1 MYEDAADIFIRAR
14 DALIESVDNDVD
26 IDSSMREYI
35 FAKSNLRA
43 HGFDYDLTWRE
54 MMCDSLVKQEGR
66 ERFVPSSEYKRKLR
80 EERREQHKGHL
91 PRTNHFAG
99 RIKRNDPSVSHGMPV
114 SAIADPTRHHSR
126 ADEHILSAIHDPLE
140 KRSMTSGVPR
150 KIDFLARRFLPDE
163 EGNSRSKEV
172 KRAERL
178 IEDWMGGTNNP
189 HVTENKEGTY
199 SYPLLGP
206 LGDSVDQSIL
216 SHEDDI
222 YERDFRRW
230 SRDNA
235 AGQDSSEIRQ
245 QHFSDRAKGWMDTS
259 GPEFD
264 ESGELSEDDKKIL
277 EYLSERPE
285 AEAIRER
292 MGTSSITKHPSYL
305 NQLSFMLGLQWLS
318 PEERS
323 KVMSHLN
330 EHGSDSKE
338 QHVKFD
344 DGTRLPM
351 GRLKRNMRMASANAL
366 SHVRRGPK
374 AGPHNVAPA
383 WSQSYDVGAGVDDR
397 ALYSVLEHAYL
408 VDGKVTF
415 DRIEAEKAEMA
426 EKDKRC
432 MDKFGRRYY
441 ECTVEQQRRIDR
453 EVEGH
458 GKLMNKAMANLHE
471 AFGIKMDDDN
481 YVERFMH
488 LPDLSASQ
496 LAGIKGDMVDEM
508 ETLTASKK
516 KGNVVKRDN
525 LLHVLGFDSKGNE
538 IPTGDHGYPNHSGP
552 LIDNAHLQ
560 SLLNKEKEFKLL
572 PSRRREIQDV
582 LSLFGTNVPFKDIE
596 SLPTEIQ
603 EAISVLGDK
612 HFAGDFASMYH
623 EGGHAIDQHILT
635 EKLHDHHSEGDDS
648 IISTVDRNKEA
659 IIPNPRNMGLFGHLM
674 RPSAESD
681 LGPHALQHHSNFLG
695 TSLFNHALSSV
706 TFPSVAR
713 LLHGMKQSEV
723 GSRYGKQQTID
734 QLNNLLIDS
743 ATEGNRKNIPYG
755 KGIMMLPKDITDYD
769 RELDREVGDLFA
781 GGGSVRREMNLDDYR
796 LMSGEQRR
804 NKIEHM
810 RLASLLGGIHD
821 RFPARNSRID
831 FNEDNIRQLEQAFS
845 TTDATGDRRKAASRI
860 DQMNLKHQYELKS
873 IVDAARHLAT
883 LLPPEAL
890 DPDNPAFDANIRRL
904 FHDANKSLHVLP
916 PDYWEGVG
924 VRPMTADYMISK
936 QMQTAEPIYSQLRE
950 RLTQGGGIPVTS
962 RSNPSELAEQLGFPL
977 DDAHIQHVRSYIESI
992 PQDRVQIV
1000 QSNHN
1005 LIKDH
1010 GDLMGFDSGVYD
1022 DHLDDHIKQQYG
1034 HGAGSADSP
1043 LVAEQRNLKSIRSRL
1058 EKRMR
1063 EGDQSV
1069 AQQLQQLESRLM
1081 ELDPLIEQE
1090 NRIRSFDA
1098 LYSRALRY
1106 LEDNNVDRA
1115 TSTISRLAERM
1126 GIEVDTNNPEQALE
1140 GISEMISEQRGGLG
1154 YGRQLHGHSEAIQ
1167 GIFNKDRKEQHSAF
1181 GIRRI
1186 QAPLDTTKTDDGSVT
1201 TTPFTRMGESERYR
1215 GGVLSD
1221 TTRGQAREG
1230 MSASHR
1236 HNQTLHNLRDLVV
1249 YDPESDTG
1257 ANEDS
1262 TFSTERLDFGAQ
1274 PITDFNS
1281 DGANAMHYFTSASAK
1296 RQNGWRVRP
1305 THGFEFDE
1313 GSPQIGT
1320 QTFEQALV
1328 SVPNDMIS
1336 AALGPDVAQRYLFNG
1351 MNTDTYGMT
1360 EFDPPANR
1368 GDAMGVPLSQ
1378 TPMIGK
1384 SIQDAGLY
1392 ATFMLNPDLIVKADA
1407 SPEWV
1412 PPIRPMHRIFRMR
1425 DLEELRGFTGSWVV
1439 SKWYDGDRIVLTKK
1453 NGRVKAFDEDGGQR
1467 AIPDWAKKGVKNLG
1481 EKDCTLDAILGKETL
1496 HIMDIMH
1503 YDGTDIMDMNVRER
1517 FKVLRGQ
1524 YDSHEQVIIVGPH
1537 DTRFTDEEGLQD
1549 AVKTLQA
1556 EHRTI
1561 LLRDGKST
1569 YMRGERR
1576 HPKWVVLRPNRDINL
1591 IVLDRRGN
1599 GPYTYRLGAGP
1610 LIDGEGLNDRAVE
1623 HDGKVYLDAGTVSSP
1638 KPFEEGD
1645 IVKVRFSGIKRESKG
1660 GRDIFT
1666 INPSKLVGEGQG
1678 ESSVSMET
1686 LSILAKAYPPV
1697 HLPHGID
1704 IMDNT
1709 LLVTLPNESMVT
1721 YSLEKSSLGYWV
1733 HSPTTPLS
1741 DMGMDTYSIELSE
1754 SLKPFWGE
1762 VASMMLKGKIE
1773 RQKEAES
1780 EVAPSE
1786 EQQEHRRK
1794 VIEGES
1800 AGILKPEDKN
1810 ILLKPK
1816 MKKALEVL
1824 ERALDVLEKEQMFN
1838 TTGAKG
1844 LGIDLGSG
1852 IQSPRGP
1859 TRLTSEMSLPDWD
1872 MKERPEEDPEE
1883 EYPKAKALR
1892 QRKKRSQSSDS
1903 EEEINTK
1910 QE

>member
-14 DALIESVDNDVD
+14 DALIESVDKDVD
-26 IDSSMREYI
+26 IDSSVQEYML
-35 FAKSNLRA
+35 AKANLVA
-43 HGFDYDLTWRE
+43 HGFDYEPTWRE
-54 MMCDSLVKQEGR
+54 MLCDNLIKNEKREG
-66 ERFVPSSEYKRKLR
+66 FVPSPTYKKRMR
-80 EERREQHKGHL
+80 EERRERHKGHL

-99 RIKRNDPSVSHGMPV
+99 RIMRNDPSLSHGIPV

-126 ADEHILSAIHDPLE
+126 ADEHILSGVHDPLE
-140 KRSMTSGVPR
+140 KRSMTSGRQR
-150 KIDFLARRFLPDE
+150 KIEFLARRFLPDE
-163 EGNSRSKEV
+163 EGNSRAKDV

-178 IEDWMGGTNNP
+178 IEDWMKGTGNP
-189 HVTENKEGTY
+189 HVTENTEGTY

-235 AGQDSSEIRQ
+235 AGQDNREIRL
-245 QHFSDRAKGWMDTS
+245 QHFDDRAKAWMDRS

-264 ESGELSEDDKKIL
+264 ESGELSEDDKTIL
-277 EYLSERPE
+277 AYLSESPE

-292 MGTSSITKHPSYL
+292 VGSSSITKHPSYL

-323 KVMSHLN
+323 KVMDHLS

-351 GRLKRNMRMASANAL
+351 GRLKRNMRMASENAL

-374 AGPHNVAPA
+374 AGPHNVAPV
-383 WSQSYDVGAGVDDR
+383 WSQNYEIGPGVDDR

-408 VDGKVTF
+408 VDDKVTF

-426 EKDKRC
+426 EKDKHC
-432 MDKFGRRYY
+432 MDKFGRKYY
-441 ECTVEQQRRIDR
+441 ECTVEQQRQTDR

-458 GKLMNKAMANLHE
+458 GKLMDKAIVNLHE
-471 AFGIKMDDDN
+471 AFGIKTDDGD

-488 LPDLSASQ
+488 LPDISPSQ
-496 LAGIKGDMVDEM
+496 LAGIEGDMVDEM

-516 KGNVVKRDN
+516 KGNVVNRDN

-538 IPTGDHGYPNHSGP
+538 IPTGEHGYPSHSGP
-552 LIDNAHLQ
+552 LIDNAHLKE
-560 SLLNKEKEFKLL
+560 LLRKEKEFKLL

-582 LSLFGTNVPFKDIE
+582 LSLFGTNVPFKDLE
-596 SLPTEIQ
+596 TVPLEVQ
-603 EAISVLGDK
+603 EAISILGDK

-635 EKLHDHHSEGDDS
+635 EKLHDHHSERDDS
-648 IISTVDRNKEA
+648 IISSVNRDKED
-659 IIPNPRNMGLFGHLM
+659 IIPNPINMGLFGHLM
-674 RPSAESD
+674 RPSAEAA
-681 LGPHALQHHSNFLG
+681 LGPHAMQHHSNFLG
-695 TSLFNHALSSV
+695 TAMLNHALSSV

-723 GSRYGKQQTID
+723 GSKYGKKQSID
-734 QLNNLLIDS
+734 QLNNLLID
-743 ATEGNRKNIPYG
+743 TVKEGRKKNIPYG
-755 KGIMMLPKDITDYD
+755 KELMMRAKDVTDYD
-769 RELDREVGDLFA
+769 REMGREVGDIFA
-781 GGGSVRREMNLDDYR
+781 GGGSVRRLDANNWVHT
-796 LMSGEQRR
+796 SGEQRR

-810 RLASLLGGIHD
+810 RLASLLGGLHT
-821 RFPARNSRID
+821 RFPTSNSGID

-845 TTDATGDRRKAASRI
+845 TTDETGGRKKAARQI

-916 PDYWEGVG
+916 SEYWEGVG
-924 VRPMTADYMISK
+924 VRPMTADYMISQ
-936 QMQTAEPIYSQLRE
+936 QMQKAEPIYSRLRE

-962 RSNPSELAEQLGFPL
+962 RSDPSELAEQLGFPL

-992 PQDRVQIV
+992 PDGRIQFI

-1005 LIKDH
+1005 LIKEH
-1010 GDLMGFDSGVYD
+1010 GDLMGLDSGAYD
-1022 DHLDDHIKQQYG
+1022 DHLDEHIKQQYG
-1034 HGAGSADSP
+1034 YGVGSADSP
-1043 LVAEQRNLKSIRSRL
+1043 LVAEQRNLKTMRSRMEKDVREWDLMSGKRLL
-1058 EKRMR
+1058 EVRAR
-1063 EGDQSV
+1063 
-1069 AQQLQQLESRLM
+1069 LE
-1081 ELDPLIEQE
+1081 ELEPLIEQE
-1090 NRIRSFDA
+1090 SRIRSFDA
-1098 LYSRALRY
+1098 LHSRALRY

-1126 GIEVDTNNPEQALE
+1126 GVDVDTSNPRQALDS
-1140 GISEMISEQRGGLG
+1140 ISDMISEQRGSLG
-1154 YGRQLHGHSEAIQ
+1154 YGRQLHGHSKAIQ
-1167 GIFNKDRKEQHSAF
+1167 SVFNKDRREQHEAF
-1181 GIRRI
+1181 GVRRV
-1186 QAPLDTTKTDDGSVT
+1186 QAPLETEKTDEGVVT
-1201 TTPFTRMGESERYR
+1201 TTPFARMGEKERY
-1215 GGVLSD
+1215 GKGIMGD

-1230 MSASHR
+1230 KSATHR

-1262 TFSTERLDFGAQ
+1262 TFATERLEFGAQ
-1274 PITDFNS
+1274 PITNFDS
-1281 DGANAMHYFTSASAK
+1281 DGANAMHYFTSASAM
-1296 RQNGWRVRP
+1296 RQHGYRVRP
-1305 THGFEFDE
+1305 THGFEFND

-1320 QTFEQALV
+1320 QSFEQALV

-1351 MNTDTYGMT
+1351 MNTDVYGMT
-1360 EFDPPANR
+1360 EFEPPANR

-1407 SPEWV
+1407 APEWV

-1453 NGRVKAFDEDGGQR
+1453 KGRVKAFDEDGGQR

-1481 EKDCTLDAILGKETL
+1481 EKDCTLDGILGKDTL

-1537 DTRFTDEEGLQD
+1537 DTRFTDEEGLKD
-1549 AVKTLQA
+1549 AVETLQA
-1556 EHRTI
+1556 EHRTL

-1610 LIDGEGLNDRAVE
+1610 LIDGEGLGDRAVD
-1623 HDGKVYLDAGTVSSP
+1623 HDGNVYLDAGTVSSP

-1645 IVKVRFSGIKRESKG
+1645 IVKVRFSGIKRQRKG

-1666 INPSKLVGEGQG
+1666 ISPSKLVGEGQG

-1686 LSILAKAYPPV
+1686 LSILAKAYSPV

-1704 IMDNT
+1704 IKDDT
-1709 LLVTLPNESMVT
+1709 LLVTLPNESIVT
-1721 YSLEKSSLGYWV
+1721 YTLEKSSLGHWV

-1773 RQKEAES
+1773 RQKDAES
-1780 EVAPSE
+1780 EVAPTE

-1794 VIEGES
+1794 VIEEES

-1838 TTGAKG
+1838 TTGGKG
-1844 LGIDLGSG
+1844 LGIDMGSG

-1859 TRLTSEMSLPDWD
+1859 TSLTSEMSLPDWD
-1872 MKERPEEDPEE
+1872 MKERPEEDPED

-1892 QRKKRSQSSDS
+1892 NRKKRSQSSDS
-1903 EEEINTK
+1903 KDEINPK